1 MRAMLHLYVGSKRYA
16 SWSLRPYLALAHT
29 GAPFQCTTILLDR
42 DTSKKEIAKVTPAGK
57 VPVLHHE
64 GLVIWDSL
72 AICEYVNELHPAAQ
86 LWPADRTQR
95 ARARTISAEMH
106 SAFAALRKH
115 MSMVIGE
122 TRPTPTDA
130 TALVEAA
137 RVQAIWEDAL
147 VASGGPFL
155 FGAFTIADAM
165 YAPVATRFA
174 SYGITVSARCRA
186 YMDALHALPAMK
198 QWHADAATEPVTRD

>member
-1 MRAMLHLYVGSKRYA
+1 MRVMLHLYVGSKRYS

-42 DTSKKEIAKVTPAGK
+42 DTTKKEIAKVTPAGK

-95 ARARTISAEMH
+95 AKARTISAEMH

-122 TRPTPTDA
+122 TRPPPTDA

-137 RVQAIWEDAL
+137 RVQTIWEDAL
-147 VASGGPFL
+147 AASGGPFL

-165 YAPVATRFA
+165 YAPVATRFT
-174 SYGITVSARCRA
+174 SYGITVSARCRE

-198 QWHADAATEPVTRD
+198 QWTTDAAAEPATRD